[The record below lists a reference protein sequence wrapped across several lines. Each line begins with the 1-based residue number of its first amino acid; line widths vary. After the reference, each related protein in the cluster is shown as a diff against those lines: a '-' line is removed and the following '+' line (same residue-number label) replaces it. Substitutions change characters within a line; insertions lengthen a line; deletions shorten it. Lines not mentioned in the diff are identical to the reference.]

1 MEIRILGKELE
12 VSAIGLGCM
21 GMDHAYGPA
30 ADREEMISL
39 IHEAVDMGCTFFDTA
54 EAYGKGNEEILGKAL
69 EPYKGKVTVAT
80 KFGIMSLKEVVG
92 RPEWTLDSSPK
103 AVRHS
108 LEGSLKR
115 LRTDCID
122 LYYLHRL
129 DPKVPIEEVAN
140 TIKELMQEGKVRYWG
155 LSEVPSDIIR
165 RAHVVCPVTALQSQY
180 SMMWRRP
187 EAEIIPTCEEL
198 GVGYVAYSPLGNGFL
213 SGKYTKDSKYKEGD
227 FRTFMGRF
235 NPEIIDTNQELLHLL
250 TEIAASKN
258 ATSAQIALAW
268 ILAQQPF
275 MVPIPGTT
283 KIERLKE
290 NLGAANAKLTQAETK
305 EINAALA
312 KIKIDETHF

>member
-1 MEIRILGKELE
+1 MEILLKLKDQGKIRYIG
-12 VSAIGLGCM
+12 VSNFEI
-21 GMDHAYGPA
+21 D
-30 ADREEMISL
+30 L
-39 IHEAVDMGCTFFDTA
+39 I
-54 EAYGKGNEEILGKAL
+54 K
-69 EPYKGKVTVAT
+69 
-80 KFGIMSLKEVVG
+80 
-92 RPEWTLDSSPK
+92 RTLDL
-103 AVRHS
+103 A
-108 LEGSLKR
+108 
-115 LRTDCID
+115 
-122 LYYLHRL
+122 
-129 DPKVPIEEVAN
+129 
-140 TIKELMQEGKVRYWG
+140 
-155 LSEVPSDIIR
+155 DI
-165 RAHVVCPVTALQSQY
+165 VSLQSQY

-213 SGKYTKDSKYKEGD
+213 SGKYTKDSKYKAGD

-235 NPEIIDTNQELLHLL
+235 NPEVIDTNQELLHLL

-268 ILAQQPF
+268 ILAQKPF

-312 KIKIDETHF
+312 KIKIDQTHF